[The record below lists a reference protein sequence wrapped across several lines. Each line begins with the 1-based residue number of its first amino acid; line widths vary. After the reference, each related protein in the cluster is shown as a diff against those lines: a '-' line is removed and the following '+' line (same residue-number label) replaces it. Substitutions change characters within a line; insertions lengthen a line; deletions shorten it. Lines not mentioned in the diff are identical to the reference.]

1 MFKQLPREDGLPH
14 TVINRHFVS
23 RLHQIYTEEQEK
35 RGLVPFD
42 DKRYL
47 LANLPDGSP
56 NPNTHAYGH
65 YSIHIQQQQILDA
78 PKDLPLDLTGR
89 PLTEEAEDDAHL
101 PLADLPYLASV
112 QPTRDQCATRRHI
125 SLHSRVVRQL
135 ANHPHVEAHGY

>member
-1 MFKQLPREDGLPH
+1 MTPTIHEKKTFKGVQRAARDTLTHKDYFDMFKQLPREDGLPH

-65 YSIHIQQQQILDA
+65 YSIYIQQHQILDA

-89 PLTEEAEDDAHL
+89 PLTEGEEDDAHL
-101 PLADLPYLASV
+101 PSGRPALP
-112 QPTRDQCATRRHI
+112 
-125 SLHSRVVRQL
+125 RVRST
-135 ANHPHVEAHGY
+135 NS